1 MGRSALVVKA
11 TELQAT
17 VNQLEAATTYSALSE
32 LCDAVAETSWA
43 KNIRNEKHAIRG
55 LSSQMVG
62 IKIREFEITCKTK
75 PGQRGRAPGTKVTKT
90 SKRDKAAKL
99 KLGDYPSRLRKEV
112 SGPEVPDRYRA
123 LAEQALAGNVV
134 AACKLQCGACMGY
147 TGAEK
152 ACDGQF
158 SGTPC
163 PLYTLNR
170 LVYPKRRGYSKD
182 DDGFW
187 MLKAVESTET
197 EAS

>member
-11 TELQAT
+11 SELQDT
-17 VNQLEAATTYSALSE
+17 VNQLEASTTYSALGD
-32 LCDAVAETSWA
+32 LCDAVANTAWA
-43 KNIRNEKHAIRG
+43 KNIRNEKHVIRG

-62 IKIREFEITCKTK
+62 IKIREFGVTCKTK
-75 PGQRGRAPGTKVTKT
+75 PGQRGRIAGAVVTKT
-90 SKRDKAAKL
+90 SKKDKAAKL

-112 SGPEVPDRYRA
+112 SGPDVPERYRG
-123 LAEQALAGNVV
+123 LAEQALAGNAV

-158 SGTPC
+158 GGTPC

-170 LVYPKRRGYSKD
+170 LVYPKRRAMNKG

-187 MLKAVESTET
+187 LLEAVKTTEG